1 MCLDNSVVAI
11 RLQHLP
17 SGVFSPGI
25 PNGTGDASIS
35 AFTLLNMTFER
46 ACTHKKK
53 KNRCVHAHTQAHSH
67 TSQRLCE
74 SQNAEPEGCCVSDV
88 CIVYSVVPVH
98 VGDCCALR
106 PHSSLV
112 LFTMTGVD
120 SRLQS
125 RRAERPSK
133 ERGGRSKE
141 TERDHRLYLFLLY
154 LFTYCF
160 SLLFG
165 FVFDPFSSNLCPHG
179 SPAVRQ
185 PEEGA
190 ASLLI
195 LSSLTFC
202 RLGYAPF
209 CTRGIIREPQVSEPK
224 PHRC

>member
-1 MCLDNSVVAI
+1 M
-11 RLQHLP
+11 
-17 SGVFSPGI
+17 
-25 PNGTGDASIS
+25 
-35 AFTLLNMTFER
+35 
-46 ACTHKKK
+46 
-53 KNRCVHAHTQAHSH
+53 HAHTQARSH

-98 VGDCCALR
+98 VGDCCTLR

-112 LFTMTGVD
+112 LFTVTGAD
-120 SRLQS
+120 SRLLS

-133 ERGGRSKE
+133 KRGKKGGEDRRRQKE
-141 TERDHRLYLFLLY
+141 IIDYTFPPIFVHILL
-154 LFTYCF
+154 LSPFQ
-160 SLLFG
+160 

-209 CTRGIIREPQVSEPK
+209 CTRGIIWEPQVSEPK

>member
-1 MCLDNSVVAI
+1 
-11 RLQHLP
+11 
-17 SGVFSPGI
+17 
-25 PNGTGDASIS
+25 
-35 AFTLLNMTFER
+35 MTFER
-46 ACTHKKK
+46 ACTRKKK
-53 KNRCVHAHTQAHSH
+53 KRRKICVCMHTQAHSH

-120 SRLQS
+120 SRLLS
-125 RRAERPSK
+125 RRAERLGK
-133 ERGGRSKE
+133 ERGGKRSQRSKE
-141 TERDHRLYLFLLY
+141 TERDHWLYLFPLY
-154 LFTYCF
+154 FFTYCF

-165 FVFDPFSSNLCPHG
+165 LTLIPFPQTSAPMGHQLSDSQRRVPPLF
-179 SPAVRQ
+179 
-185 PEEGA
+185 
-190 ASLLI
+190 
-195 LSSLTFC
+195 LSSLLSLFC
-202 RLGYAPF
+202 HLGYAPF